1 MLPAVGGTRKAAL
14 SSPRASLQGL
24 RAAAT
29 HLERE
34 AADSRASLYNGDSC
48 WPLALLANQELHF
61 PCRDWG
67 GTDRLAKG
75 HS

>member
-14 SSPRASLQGL
+14 SSPQVSLQGL
-24 RAAAT
+24 TAAAT

-34 AADSRASLYNGDSC
+34 AADSRALLYNGDSC

-67 GTDRLAKG
+67 GIDRLAKG